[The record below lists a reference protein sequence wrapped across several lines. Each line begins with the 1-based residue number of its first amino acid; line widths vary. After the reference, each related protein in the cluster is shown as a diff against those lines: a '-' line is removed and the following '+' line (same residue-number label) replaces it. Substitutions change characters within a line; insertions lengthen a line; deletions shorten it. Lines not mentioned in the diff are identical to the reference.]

1 MIRLCNFVHSGKSMA
16 GYAWSLW
23 PKACSIHYFYQTDT
37 ESLVWLRVSKGP
49 IQVHRNRIVAIRR
62 RTTKCTFN
70 DLNLVRSGC
79 RSIRCI
85 RVWWRLQSW
94 LQSWLQSRPREKEI
108 CTYIGRTRGLFTAS
122 IFAFVSAHYTLYTV
136 HRRPYVRS
144 SCAYLRIHCIC
155 ARDLHRKTRK
165 SASRRICSTPVVN
178 FARVPRVCPAFFVFS
193 PDRIAPF
200 RFPLL
205 EIPRVFLFGRWIF
218 TRFQFQKRRR
228 PRKRPSRRFCRM
240 LRDANNIWVVV
251 E

>member
-1 MIRLCNFVHSGKSMA
+1 MDGKFAIVILNKCMRYNKLQSGTICKMNNTNRTNKNWNKHEIRLCNFVHSGKSMV

-94 LQSWLQSRPREKEI
+94 LQSWLQPRPREKEI

-136 HRRPYVRS
+136 R
-144 SCAYLRIHCIC
+144 C
-155 ARDLHRKTRK
+155 
-165 SASRRICSTPVVN
+165 TP
-178 FARVPRVCPAFFVFS
+178 
-193 PDRIAPF
+193 
-200 RFPLL
+200 
-205 EIPRVFLFGRWIF
+205 
-218 TRFQFQKRRR
+218 
-228 PRKRPSRRFCRM
+228 
-240 LRDANNIWVVV
+240 
-251 E
+251 

>member
-1 MIRLCNFVHSGKSMA
+1 MVLFVKWIIRIERIKIETNTIRLCNFVHSGKSMV

-94 LQSWLQSRPREKEI
+94 LQSWLQPWPREKEI

-122 IFAFVSAHYTLYTV
+122 IFAFVSAHYTLCTV
-136 HRRPYVRS
+136 H
-144 SCAYLRIHCIC
+144 C
-155 ARDLHRKTRK
+155 
-165 SASRRICSTPVVN
+165 TP
-178 FARVPRVCPAFFVFS
+178 
-193 PDRIAPF
+193 
-200 RFPLL
+200 
-205 EIPRVFLFGRWIF
+205 
-218 TRFQFQKRRR
+218 
-228 PRKRPSRRFCRM
+228 
-240 LRDANNIWVVV
+240 
-251 E
+251 